1 MTSDDIFAQAAQRG
15 LRMQIL
21 IQLGESSWQACFTS
35 PHLTGQDAFRYGY
48 GATAAV
54 ALAEALARHD
64 APAIALKADAPDDLF
79 AGL

>member
-21 IQLGESSWQACFTS
+21 LQLGETSWQACFTS
-35 PHLTGQDAFRYGY
+35 PRLTGKDAFRYGY
-48 GATAAV
+48 GASAAT
-54 ALAEALARHD
+54 ALADALVRHD
-64 APAIALKADAPDDLF
+64 GPTVVLKADAPDDLF